1 MSPAPPE
8 KLIRDRI
15 PELAAAEQ
23 RQLALRQAS
32 PDEMAR
38 LLGLKLVEE
47 THEVL
52 DAVRAGSATGILDEL
67 ADLQTVIEAIGAR
80 HGLSRQDI
88 DQRAAEKLTKR
99 GGFDAGWVLQ
109 GSTAAPAAGTNRLHS
124 GMGPSLLDALKHEFE
139 TCRVARLAVA
149 FVMQS
154 GLDLIE
160 GAALAALLRGAELR
174 ILTTDYLGVTEP
186 EALSRL
192 AAWHGDVQAKI
203 YSHARRS
210 FHPKAYLFER
220 VDGSGRAFI
229 GSANLSR
236 MALTEGVE
244 WTWSVLDVDAGQP
257 MYELT
262 TRFEELFEADAS
274 RPLTPDWIRE
284 YSGRRVV
291 ATRSI
296 SGIETPIGVRLT
308 DGDRAEIRPREVQQ
322 LALRELER
330 LRQDG
335 ETRALVVAAT
345 GLGKTFLAA
354 FDAREAE
361 RVLFV
366 AHREE
371 LLRQAEAAFR
381 AVYPTRS
388 IGWLA
393 DGRDELDRD
402 FVFASVQTLSRPEHL
417 ERPELSGFD
426 YVVIDE
432 FHHAAADSYLRVL
445 QALSPR
451 FLLGLTATPFRGDQ
465 RDLLALCDGN
475 LAYQVGLL
483 EAITYGWLV
492 PFRYHGVADVVT
504 YTDDLLTARKTYDT
518 GRLTLRFNTAERAEL
533 ALQHYRRH
541 KGRATLGFCVSIDH
555 ADFMAAEF
563 RKAGVPAA
571 AVHSGASS
579 MDRTEAVR
587 QLENGQVDVLFTVD
601 LFNEGVDIPA
611 VDLVMFLRPTE
622 SMTIYLQ
629 QLGRGL
635 RLLEGKAYLTVL
647 DFIGNYRHAHVK
659 LPLLAGQDMSQDPD
673 PGQALRALTRWIQD
687 GVRPDDVPDGIEIAI
702 EPVALRALRESLD
715 KASPLRQ
722 LVLDDLTEMTEEL
735 GRPPTLTEWQR
746 QGRYSLRTAC
756 NALGV
761 DRWHRV
767 LEAGGLLDPDTRAL
781 EATVGEFLREI
792 EKTAMTK
799 SFKMVVLHAMCRSGI
814 FRDCLPMTDLVV
826 AFREYFSQE
835 RHRDDVMGTEV
846 EAVATVGEPTWQ
858 GYLQR
863 NPIAAWTGANAK
875 SHSPYFSW
883 DGTRSEFRY
892 IGPTLPEGLQA
903 RFAQAVADR
912 IEARLETYWQR
923 PGPGRFVFNVIPA
936 GGGDDTRNLC
946 IMFGTN
952 RDGLPVGWHLVK
964 INGRHLYG
972 NFVKVALN
980 VLKERPTDDRAVPNV
995 LTEELTKLFE
1005 GTSGRKHR
1013 VRFLRQTGAEV
1024 WETQRA

>member
-1 MSPAPPE
+1 MSPAAPE

-15 PELAAAEQ
+15 PELAAAQ
-23 RQLALRQAS
+23 RRQLTLRLAS
-32 PDEMAR
+32 PDDMVR

-52 DAVRAGSATGILDEL
+52 DAVHTGSAIRVLDEL

-88 DQRAAEKLTKR
+88 DQRAAEKIIKR
-99 GGFDAGWVLQ
+99 GGFEAGYVLQ
-109 GSTAAPAAGTNRLHS
+109 GSAAAPASTTNRLHS
-124 GMGPSLLDALKHEFE
+124 RMGPSLLDALKQEFE

-154 GLDLIE
+154 GLELIE

-186 EALSRL
+186 AALSRL
-192 AAWHGDVQAKI
+192 ASWHGNIQTKV

-244 WTWSVLDVDAGQP
+244 WTWSVLDVDVGQP

-262 TRFEELFEADAS
+262 TRFEELFKADAS
-274 RPLTPDWIRE
+274 QPLTPDWVRD
-284 YSGRRVV
+284 YAGRREV

-296 SGIETPIGVRLT
+296 SGIETPLDVQLT
-308 DGDRAEIRPREVQQ
+308 DGDRVEICPREVQQ

-371 LLRQAEAAFR
+371 LLRQAEAAFK
-381 AVYPTRS
+381 AIYPTRS

-402 FVFASVQTLSRPEHL
+402 VVFASVQTISRHEHL
-417 ERPELSGFD
+417 ARPELSRFD

-445 QALSPR
+445 RALSPR

-465 RDLLALCDGN
+465 RDLLSLCDGN

-492 PFRYHGVADVVT
+492 PFHYYGVADVVT
-504 YTDDLLTARKTYDT
+504 YTDDLLTARKTYDA
-518 GRLTLRFNTAERAEL
+518 GRLTLRFNTAERAAL
-533 ALQHYRRH
+533 ALEHYRKL
-541 KGRATLGFCVSIDH
+541 KGRATLGFCMSISH
-555 ADFMAAEF
+555 ADFMADEF

-571 AVHSGASS
+571 AVHSGVTS
-579 MDRTEAVR
+579 MNRTEAVH

-601 LFNEGVDIPA
+601 LFNEGVDIPV

-622 SMTIYLQ
+622 SMTIYMQ

-635 RLLEGKAYLTVL
+635 RLQEGKAYLKVL
-647 DFIGNYRHAHVK
+647 DFIGNYRCAHVM
-659 LPLLAGQDMSQDPD
+659 LPLLAGQDISKDSD
-673 PGQALRALTRWIQD
+673 AGKALRALNHWIQD
-687 GVRPDDVPDGIEIAI
+687 KVRPDGVPDGIEIAI
-702 EPVALRALRESLD
+702 DQVALRTLRESLD

-722 LVLDDLTEMTEEL
+722 LVLDDLAEMTEGL

-746 QGRYSLRTAC
+746 HGCYSLRTAC

-767 LEAGGLLDPDTRAL
+767 LDAGGLLDSETRAL

-792 EKTAMTK
+792 ERTAMTK
-799 SFKMVVLHAMCRSGI
+799 SFKMVVLQAMCRTDTFSAG
-814 FRDCLPMTDLVV
+814 LPIKDLVV
-826 AFREYFSQE
+826 KFREYFTLE
-835 RHRDDVMGTEV
+835 RHRDDVIGTEV
-846 EAVATVGEPTWQ
+846 EAVATVDEHTWQ

-863 NPIAAWTGANAK
+863 NPIAAWTRTNTK
-875 SHSPYFSW
+875 NHSRYFSW
-883 DGTRSEFRY
+883 DGTRREFRY
-892 IGPTLPEGLQA
+892 IGPTPKEDLHA
-903 RFAQAVADR
+903 KFAQAVADR
-912 IEARLETYWQR
+912 IQARLETYWQR

-936 GGGDDTRNLC
+936 GGGDDSRNLC

-952 RDGLPVGWHLVK
+952 RDGLPTGWHLVK

-980 VLKERPTDDRAVPNV
+980 VLKEQPTDDRAVPNL
-995 LTEELTKLFE
+995 LTVELLKLLQGTK
-1005 GTSGRKHR
+1005 GRKHR
-1013 VRFLRQTGAEV
+1013 VRFIRQTGAES
-1024 WETQRA
+1024 WEIQRA

>member
-52 DAVRAGSATGILDEL
+52 DAVRAGSATEILDEL

-80 HGLSRQDI
+80 YGLSRQNI

-109 GSTAAPAAGTNRLHS
+109 GSTAAPAAGTNRLHY
-124 GMGPSLLDALKHEFE
+124 GMGPSLLDALKREFE

-154 GLDLIE
+154 GLHLIE

-186 EALSRL
+186 EALSRI
-192 AAWHGDVQAKI
+192 AAWHGDVQAKV

-244 WTWSVLDVDAGQP
+244 WTWSVLDVDAGKP

-284 YSGRRVV
+284 YAGRRVV

-296 SGIETPIGVRLT
+296 SGIEMPIGVQLT
-308 DGDRAEIRPREVQQ
+308 DGDRAEIRPREVQE

-371 LLRQAEAAFR
+371 LLRQAEAAFK

-393 DGRDELDRD
+393 DGRDELDRLC
-402 FVFASVQTLSRPEHL
+402 V
-417 ERPELSGFD
+417 G
-426 YVVIDE
+426 
-432 FHHAAADSYLRVL
+432 AD
-445 QALSPR
+445 AL
-451 FLLGLTATPFRGDQ
+451 AT
-465 RDLLALCDGN
+465 
-475 LAYQVGLL
+475 
-483 EAITYGWLV
+483 
-492 PFRYHGVADVVT
+492 
-504 YTDDLLTARKTYDT
+504 
-518 GRLTLRFNTAERAEL
+518 
-533 ALQHYRRH
+533 
-541 KGRATLGFCVSIDH
+541 
-555 ADFMAAEF
+555 
-563 RKAGVPAA
+563 
-571 AVHSGASS
+571 
-579 MDRTEAVR
+579 
-587 QLENGQVDVLFTVD
+587 
-601 LFNEGVDIPA
+601 
-611 VDLVMFLRPTE
+611 
-622 SMTIYLQ
+622 
-629 QLGRGL
+629 
-635 RLLEGKAYLTVL
+635 
-647 DFIGNYRHAHVK
+647 
-659 LPLLAGQDMSQDPD
+659 
-673 PGQALRALTRWIQD
+673 
-687 GVRPDDVPDGIEIAI
+687 
-702 EPVALRALRESLD
+702 
-715 KASPLRQ
+715 
-722 LVLDDLTEMTEEL
+722 
-735 GRPPTLTEWQR
+735 
-746 QGRYSLRTAC
+746 
-756 NALGV
+756 
-761 DRWHRV
+761 
-767 LEAGGLLDPDTRAL
+767 
-781 EATVGEFLREI
+781 
-792 EKTAMTK
+792 
-799 SFKMVVLHAMCRSGI
+799 
-814 FRDCLPMTDLVV
+814 
-826 AFREYFSQE
+826 
-835 RHRDDVMGTEV
+835 
-846 EAVATVGEPTWQ
+846 
-858 GYLQR
+858 
-863 NPIAAWTGANAK
+863 
-875 SHSPYFSW
+875 
-883 DGTRSEFRY
+883 
-892 IGPTLPEGLQA
+892 
-903 RFAQAVADR
+903 
-912 IEARLETYWQR
+912 
-923 PGPGRFVFNVIPA
+923 
-936 GGGDDTRNLC
+936 
-946 IMFGTN
+946 
-952 RDGLPVGWHLVK
+952 
-964 INGRHLYG
+964 
-972 NFVKVALN
+972 
-980 VLKERPTDDRAVPNV
+980 
-995 LTEELTKLFE
+995 
-1005 GTSGRKHR
+1005 
-1013 VRFLRQTGAEV
+1013 
-1024 WETQRA
+1024 